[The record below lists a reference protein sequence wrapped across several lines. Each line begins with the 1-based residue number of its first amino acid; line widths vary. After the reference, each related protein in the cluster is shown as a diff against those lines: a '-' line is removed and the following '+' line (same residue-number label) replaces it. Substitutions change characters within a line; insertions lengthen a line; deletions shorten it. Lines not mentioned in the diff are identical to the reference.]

1 MNPITQFFM
10 SNIIEVYFFY
20 GLAFFTM
27 GLALAL
33 VSRQTSELHFARAI
47 GPLAVFGL
55 LHGAHEWLEMFQQI
69 AAVTDGY
76 RPPVSHEIVRVTLLI
91 VSFVALDA
99 FGIVLLQREAQT
111 RRRVVQSLSLFIGIW
126 ATSVL
131 MVQLL
136 SKPTLPQIVVLADVL
151 GRYVLAVPGAII
163 GAWAMMSQQR
173 EFREYGMPQFGRNL
187 VWCATTLLL
196 YGALGQIFVRQTALF
211 PSTVLNT
218 ELFLRW
224 FGIPVQLFR
233 GTMATL
239 LAFYMVR
246 TLAAFEVE
254 SRLRL
259 AKANEARLQALHQVV
274 NAQESERQRVARELH
289 DATGQSLSAIALGLR
304 GIETVLATGT
314 AIPAT
319 LVSQVRELKN
329 FSTNAIG
336 ELRQIIA
343 DLRPS
348 LLDDMGL
355 QAALEWYTQ
364 DFQQRHNIRTFL
376 DVQGSAQRLPSEHET
391 VLFRITQEALT
402 NVAKHARASQVTVQL
417 EITPTYV
424 SLVIEDDGIGFD
436 ARKLLASNAS
446 RTAWGL
452 LGIQERAILM
462 GGDGSIVATPGHGTL
477 IEIKLPL
484 TQELTH
490 G

>member
-1 MNPITQFFM
+1 M
-10 SNIIEVYFFY
+10 
-20 GLAFFTM
+20 
-27 GLALAL
+27 
-33 VSRQTSELHFARAI
+33 
-47 GPLAVFGL
+47 
-55 LHGAHEWLEMFQQI
+55 
-69 AAVTDGY
+69 
-76 RPPVSHEIVRVTLLI
+76 
-91 VSFVALDA
+91 
-99 FGIVLLQREAQT
+99 
-111 RRRVVQSLSLFIGIW
+111 
-126 ATSVL
+126 
-131 MVQLL
+131 
-136 SKPTLPQIVVLADVL
+136 
-151 GRYVLAVPGAII
+151 
-163 GAWAMMSQQR
+163 
-173 EFREYGMPQFGRNL
+173 
-187 VWCATTLLL
+187 L

-314 AIPAT
+314 AIPVT